1 MHAAEISQDREN
13 QRYYAY
19 LVLYNLVYVLPLM
32 IIVLAFSFTLGTY
45 KLSERQG
52 RFLKLLS
59 GLMMLGL
66 GLVLLLAPGA
76 LLTSIW
82 SGAVLLL
89 ASVMIATGIHWFWSR
104 RVN

>member
-1 MHAAEISQDREN
+1 MQ
-13 QRYYAY
+13 YYAY

-32 IIVLAFSFTLGTY
+32 VIVLVFSFTLGAY
-45 KLSERQG
+45 KLSEQQG

-66 GLVLLLAPGA
+66 GLLLLLAPTA
-76 LLTSIW
+76 LLSRIW

-89 ASVMIATGIHWFWSR
+89 ASVMIAAGIHWLWNR
-104 RVN
+104 RARGS